1 MSNELDRELSD
12 VLKNVQQARSSVAG
26 GDWLRAAQ
34 ALLAV
39 QDRVGRALRKIEL
52 RRAVHADGGDAAP
65 PSTQE

>member
-1 MSNELDRELSD
+1 VSSELDREFSD
-12 VLKNVQQARSSVAG
+12 VIKNVEQARTSVAG
-26 GDWLRAAQ
+26 ADWLRAAQ

-65 PSTQE
+65 QSTQE